1 MNKKIF
7 NYVFSAILL
16 AIMILMNL
24 VPFLGFIPIGP
35 INLTTLHI
43 PVIVGSIL
51 LGPKLGAFLGF
62 SFGSISLWKATV
74 SPSPLSFL
82 FSPFIPVIG
91 SNSGNWYAL
100 IIVYAP
106 RILIGIF
113 PYYIYKYIKKMKFR
127 NTTSLFISGI
137 TGSLINTIL
146 VLNLAYLLFYDGYGK
161 VIGKTGL
168 LLYKAILTVMLTNG
182 LPEAI
187 IAGILTSLICQ
198 SIFHASKN
206 KDTIKIYK

>member
-1 MNKKIF
+1 MKKNFKYIF
-7 NYVFSAILL
+7 CASLL
-16 AIMILMNL
+16 AIMIIMNL

-43 PVIVGSIL
+43 PVIVGSII

-62 SFGSISLWKATV
+62 SFGTMSLWKATV

-91 SNSGNWYAL
+91 SNNGSWYAL

-106 RILIGIF
+106 RILIGILS
-113 PYYIYKYIKKMKFR
+113 YYVYKYIKKMKFR
-127 NTTSLFISGI
+127 NTTSLFVSGI

-161 VIGKTGL
+161 VIGKTGS

-198 SIFHASKN
+198 SIFHAQKN
-206 KDTIKIYK
+206 HKL